1 MNREE
6 LLKQIERGILN
17 GSIDEVPKLCKKAL
31 EMNISVEDILEAM
44 ENGMK
49 QVGDK
54 YEKGEYFVPDLLVAG
69 EAMKA
74 GFKVLEPAIKVEK
87 TTFPATIVIGS
98 VFGDIHDVGK
108 NIVAYML
115 RSAGFN
121 VIDLGVD
128 VPFETFIKKAEEVG
142 ADIIAA
148 SAYTSSTMWGLRTVI
163 EMAEEAGLRNRGV
176 KIIIGGA
183 PTNQAFADSIGA
195 DGWAVDAPS
204 AVKLVKRLLA
214 ERKEHV
220 GRN

>member
-1 MNREE
+1 
-6 LLKQIERGILN
+6 
-17 GSIDEVPKLCKKAL
+17 
-31 EMNISVEDILEAM
+31 
-44 ENGMK
+44 
-49 QVGDK
+49 
-54 YEKGEYFVPDLLVAG
+54 
-69 EAMKA
+69 
-74 GFKVLEPAIKVEK
+74 
-87 TTFPATIVIGS
+87 
-98 VFGDIHDVGK
+98 
-108 NIVAYML
+108 ML